1 MRRIDRAQTDTRHAR
16 RVRRIRRL
24 GLTVAVVASCVL
36 GGRAIAAAGA
46 TSLGG
51 LSSDPL
57 VAFAG
62 ASAAGAPALATCDN
76 FDLTAGDLAGRTVSD
91 AARCN
96 GLVWTV
102 HAGTWTVSGGR
113 VSATGATPAVA
124 TLATALSS
132 ATVWI
137 EFDGADIG
145 VHETGVVLDHDG
157 VDTYLA
163 AVVVGDVVPRVDLRL
178 VDGGVATVLASSPI
192 TVGSSVVV
200 ALTRDGTTAT
210 VHVAGAL
217 VVSQVLDGAAVATL
231 GAATG
236 AGLLASNSSVTAD
249 DLRVS
254 PPATP

>member
-1 MRRIDRAQTDTRHAR
+1 MRL
-16 RVRRIRRL
+16 VRRL
-24 GLTVAVVASCVL
+24 GLTIAVVASCVL

-51 LSSDPL
+51 LSSDPI

-76 FDLTAGDLAGRTVSD
+76 FDLTDGDLAGRTVSD
-91 AARCN
+91 AVRCN
-96 GLVWTV
+96 GLTWTV

-124 TLATALSS
+124 TLATGLSS
-132 ATVWI
+132 ATVSA
-137 EFDGADIG
+137 ELDGADVG
-145 VHETGVVLDHDG
+145 THETGVVLDHDG
-157 VDTYLA
+157 VDTSLV
-163 AVVVGDVVPRVDLRL
+163 AVVVGDVVPRVELRL
-178 VDGGVATVLASSPI
+178 VDGGVGTLLASSPV
-192 TVGSSVVV
+192 TLGPSVVV
-200 ALTRDGTTAT
+200 ALTRDGTNAT
-210 VHVAGAL
+210 VHLDGVL
-217 VVSQVLDGAAVATL
+217 VVSHVLDGAAVATL

-236 AGLLASNSSVTAD
+236 AGLSASNSSVTAD